1 MNIFEINY
9 KYFPIVLHVLKN
21 HDLHEHSSAQIL
33 DLFPSHSVEIENSAI
48 LWSQRLQAQE
58 EINRLKSELAIV
70 RSQINNNQSTSH
82 STQPLPLM
90 STQSMNNHFF
100 KLIQNLVSDNHAHSS
115 QVRTVTNII
124 TPNAIRSSPLLIPPT
139 ILVSSSPSSS
149 QNVASQFSN
158 TSQSPQPTSIDNE
171 QLLQQHLCIS
181 TQNYST
187 NTSFN

>member
-90 STQSMNNHFF
+90 STQSMNNHLLIPEAHVLAD
-100 KLIQNLVSDNHAHSS
+100 KLPHTHI
-115 QVRTVTNII
+115 RTVTNII